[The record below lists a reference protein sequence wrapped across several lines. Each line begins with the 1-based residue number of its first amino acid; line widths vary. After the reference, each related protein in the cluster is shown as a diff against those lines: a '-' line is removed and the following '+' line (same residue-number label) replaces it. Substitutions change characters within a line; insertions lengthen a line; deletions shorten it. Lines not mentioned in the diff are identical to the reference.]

1 MIRSLLIALCL
12 LISALGSTYVQ
23 ATPVD
28 TFAFSSVEKQKRA
41 LSLAHE
47 LRCPQCQNQNLID
60 SNSPVAKD
68 LRLQVYQMVEAGKG
82 DDEIVEFMTSRYGD
96 FVLYKPKLDP
106 KTYVLWIGPFVLLL
120 FGFIIGFVFVR
131 KQKIANN
138 NRVELTE
145 ADQQE
150 LAALLKQEKEGKQGK
165 E

>member
-1 MIRSLLIALCL
+1 MIRSLLIVLCVCMTTL
-12 LISALGSTYVQ
+12 TSTYVQ

-28 TFAFSSVEKQKRA
+28 TFAFSSAEKQKRA

-106 KTYVLWIGPFVLLL
+106 KTYVLWVGPLVLLL
-120 FGFIIGFVFVR
+120 FGLIIGFVFVR
-131 KQKIANN
+131 KQRIVNN
-138 NRVELTE
+138 SRVELTE

-150 LAALLKQEKEGKQGK
+150 LATLLKQDKE
-165 E
+165 

>member
-1 MIRSLLIALCL
+1 MIRTMLIALCL
-12 LISALGSTYVQ
+12 FISAIASTYVQ

-28 TFAFSSVEKQKRA
+28 TFAFSSAEKQKRA

-120 FGFIIGFVFVR
+120 FGLIIGFVFVR
-131 KQKIANN
+131 KQRIVNN
-138 NRVELTE
+138 SQVELTE

-150 LAALLKQEKEGKQGK
+150 LAALLKQDKD
-165 E
+165 

>member
-1 MIRSLLIALCL
+1 MIRTMLIAVCLC
-12 LISALGSTYVQ
+12 ISALASTYVQ

-28 TFAFSSVEKQKRA
+28 TFAFSSAEKQKRA

-106 KTYVLWIGPFVLLL
+106 KTYVLWIGPLVLLL
-120 FGFIIGFVFVR
+120 FGLIIGFVFVR
-131 KQKIANN
+131 KQRIVNN
-138 NRVELTE
+138 SQVELTE

-150 LAALLKQEKEGKQGK
+150 LATLLKQDKE
-165 E
+165 

>member
-1 MIRSLLIALCL
+1 MIRKMLIALCL
-12 LISALGSTYVQ
+12 CISALASTYVQ

-28 TFAFSSVEKQKRA
+28 TFAFSSAEKQKRA

-106 KTYVLWIGPFVLLL
+106 KTYVLWIGPLVLLL

-131 KQKIANN
+131 KQRIVNN
-138 NRVELTE
+138 SQVELTE

-150 LAALLKQEKEGKQGK
+150 LATLLKQDKE
-165 E
+165 

>member
-1 MIRSLLIALCL
+1 MIRIMLIVLCL
-12 LISALGSTYVQ
+12 LVSALASTYVQ

-28 TFAFSSVEKQKRA
+28 TFAFSSAEKQKRA
-41 LSLAHE
+41 LALAHE

-68 LRLQVYQMVEAGKG
+68 LRLQVYQMVEADKG

-120 FGFIIGFVFVR
+120 FGLIIGFVFVR

-138 NRVELTE
+138 SQVELTE
-145 ADQQE
+145 VDQQE
-150 LAALLKQEKEGKQGK
+150 LAKLLKQDNK
-165 E
+165 